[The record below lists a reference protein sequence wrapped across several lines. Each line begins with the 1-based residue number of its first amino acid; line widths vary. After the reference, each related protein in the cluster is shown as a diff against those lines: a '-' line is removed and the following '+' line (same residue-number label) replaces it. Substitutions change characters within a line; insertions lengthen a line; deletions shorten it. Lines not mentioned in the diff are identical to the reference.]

1 MAATPTA
8 ILSQLNGS
16 SWATALPQVGGPAQ
30 NADIINIV
38 DQGGNVILNVDYA
51 GVVHN
56 PASAATGI
64 NTRLGQ
70 YQSSI
75 ASGTTAAIIAATF
88 TNPSNQDI
96 IQVLTSN
103 GGSVAKYIDYLGVS
117 H

>member
-64 NTRLGQ
+64 NTRLVSTSL
-70 YQSSI
+70 QSHQAPPQLS
-75 ASGTTAAIIAATF
+75 SQQ
-88 TNPSNQDI
+88 PSRI
-96 IQVLTSN
+96 LPIKTSFKF
-103 GGSVAKYIDYLGVS
+103 SLPTVVA
-117 H
+117 